1 MLHDFDSGGDVCD
14 STAAGEVGDRV
25 GEALQ
30 DGAGNGVSAD
40 LLESFVEEIAGVEIG
55 RDEDVGLAG
64 DGGMRGFLVADSR
77 IDGGIELHFSVNEEV
92 SVGEIF

>member
-1 MLHDFDSGGDVCD
+1 MLEC
-14 STAAGEVGDRV
+14 
-25 GEALQ
+25 
-30 DGAGNGVSAD
+30 
-40 LLESFVEEIAGVEIG
+40 FVEEIAGVEIG

>member
-1 MLHDFDSGGDVCD
+1 MLHDFDSEGDVCD

-64 DGGMRGFLVADSR
+64 DGGIWELFGGDGR
-77 IDGGIELHFSVNEEV
+77 IDGGVELHFSVDGEV
-92 SVGEIF
+92 